1 MNIPISKVRIYDSAR
16 ERIDRALNTGIL
28 AQGPQVAELEKLFAD
43 RSEVDHA
50 IAVNN
55 GTTAL
60 VLALEVLD
68 LKPGDEVITT
78 PFTFAATLN
87 AIIESGATAKF
98 VDIGEDFLMDP
109 DLISSALTS
118 RTRAVLPVHLFG
130 QMVNMNAL
138 AESLDATQGIEI
150 VEDAAQAV
158 GAKFQGQPAGNFG
171 LGCFSLYAT
180 KNVGC
185 GEGGMITTNNSLL
198 AEKMRILRNQG
209 MRARYEYVVPGHNYR
224 LTDLHAA
231 VAIPQMEDIDGIITA
246 RAQNATAL
254 TEGLKGLE
262 GLVLP
267 SNRTGDV
274 HVWNQ
279 FTIRLTVDAPVTRD
293 VVIEY
298 LSEQGIGTGI
308 YYPSVVFDYDCYRN
322 HPLVSIADVPLAENF
337 VKNCL
342 SIPVHPS
349 LEKGDIDR
357 IISVIQ
363 ELWHK

>member
-16 ERIDRALNTGIL
+16 ERIDKALNTGIL

-43 RSEVDHA
+43 RSEVEHA

-98 VDIGEDFLMDP
+98 VDIGEDFLMNV
-109 DLISSALTS
+109 DLISPAITP
-118 RTRAVLPVHLFG
+118 RTRAILPVHLFG
-130 QMVNMNAL
+130 QMVDMDAL
-138 AESLDATQGIEI
+138 TKSLDTSQGIEI

-158 GAKFQGQPAGNFG
+158 GAKFQGRPAGNFG

-185 GEGGMITTNNSLL
+185 GEGGMITTNNSQL
-198 AEKMRILRNQG
+198 AERMRILRNQG

-231 VAIPQMEDIDGIITA
+231 VAIPQMEDIDGIIAA
-246 RAQNATAL
+246 RARNAAAL
-254 TEGLKGLE
+254 IEGLGGLE
-262 GLVLP
+262 GLILP
-267 SNRTGDV
+267 SDRQGDV

-279 FTIRLTVDAPVTRD
+279 FTIRVTNDAPITRD
-293 VVIEY
+293 DLVTALTEK
-298 LSEQGIGTGI
+298 GIGTGI
-308 YYPSVVFDYDCYRN
+308 YYPSVVFDYDCYKS
-322 HPLVSIADVPLAENF
+322 HPLVSISQVPVAEEL
-337 VKNCL
+337 VGTCL

-349 LEKGDIDR
+349 LSIEDVEF
-357 IISVIQ
+357 VIATIR
-363 ELWHK
+363 EIWNR

>member
-16 ERIDRALNTGIL
+16 ERIDKALNSGIL

-43 RSEVDHA
+43 RSEVEHA

-98 VDIGEDFLMDP
+98 VDIGEDFLMNV
-109 DLISSALTS
+109 DLISPAITP
-118 RTRAVLPVHLFG
+118 RTRAILPVHLFG
-130 QMVNMNAL
+130 QMVDMDAL
-138 AESLDATQGIEI
+138 TKSLDTSQGIEI

-158 GAKFQGQPAGNFG
+158 GAKFQGRPAGNFG

-185 GEGGMITTNNSLL
+185 GEGGMITTNNSQL
-198 AEKMRILRNQG
+198 AERMRILRNQG

-231 VAIPQMEDIDGIITA
+231 VAIPQMEDIDGIIAA
-246 RAQNATAL
+246 RARNAAAL
-254 TEGLKGLE
+254 IEGLGGLE
-262 GLVLP
+262 GLILP
-267 SNRTGDV
+267 SDRQGDV

-279 FTIRLTVDAPVTRD
+279 FTIRVTNDAPITRD
-293 VVIEY
+293 DLVTALTEK
-298 LSEQGIGTGI
+298 GIGTGI
-308 YYPSVVFDYDCYRN
+308 YYPSVVFDYDCYKS
-322 HPLVSIADVPLAENF
+322 HPLVSISQVPVAEEL
-337 VKNCL
+337 VGTCL

-349 LEKGDIDR
+349 LSIEDVEF
-357 IISVIQ
+357 VIATIR
-363 ELWHK
+363 EIWNR